1 MVIIGKLV
9 KMNKLKRGVNNKN
22 ICFIGVFI
30 EKPKYIKART

>member
-22 ICFIGVFI
+22 ICFIGIFI
-30 EKPKYIKART
+30 